1 MDARRTDEIDRH
13 HHDVDRGGG
22 VEGASH
28 TADVMIVADHDRLA
42 MALAAHLAASPDVTG
57 VVRVHSTDDV
67 VWAAETWN
75 PAVVVF
81 DEQASA
87 DVWDLCHRLAE
98 RRPATI
104 LIILGNGLGFDEA
117 VRARLVGADAYV
129 AKALTS
135 RTVRDAVEDA
145 LRARAG
151 AT

>member
-13 HHDVDRGGG
+13 HPDLHRGGDD
-22 VEGASH
+22 EASH
-28 TADVMIVADHDRLA
+28 TGDVMIVADHDRLA
-42 MALAAHLAASPDVTG
+42 AALAAHLAASPHVTG

-81 DEQASA
+81 DEQAST
-87 DVWDLCHRLAE
+87 DVWDLCRRLAA
-98 RRPATI
+98 RRPSTI

-135 RTVRDAVEDA
+135 RTARDAVEEA
-145 LRARAG
+145 LRTRAG